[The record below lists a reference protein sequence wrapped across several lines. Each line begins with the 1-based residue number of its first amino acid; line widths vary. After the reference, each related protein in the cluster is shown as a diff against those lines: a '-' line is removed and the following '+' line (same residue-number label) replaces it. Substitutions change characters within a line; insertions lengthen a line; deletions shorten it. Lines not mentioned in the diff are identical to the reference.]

1 MSNYKIY
8 LVNKLLILMIGLI
21 VNQLILYV
29 CNLVLFYL
37 VKLAIKFNKDIVIMD
52 LVKLNGDSIYV
63 HKLLYYYIKRETTQY
78 NVIKNRKI

>member
-1 MSNYKIY
+1 MNNYKIY
-8 LVNKLLILMIGLI
+8 SVNKLLILMIGLI

-29 CNLVLFYL
+29 CNLVLFYQ

-63 HKLLYYYIKRETTQY
+63 YKILYYYIKREATQY
-78 NVIKNRKI
+78 NVIK